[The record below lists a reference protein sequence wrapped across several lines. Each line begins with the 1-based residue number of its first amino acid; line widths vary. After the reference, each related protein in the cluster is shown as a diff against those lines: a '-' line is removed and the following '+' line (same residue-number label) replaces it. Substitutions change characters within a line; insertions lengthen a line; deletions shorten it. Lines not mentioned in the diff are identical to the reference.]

1 MKMFWSGFLYCYFVL
16 NLISLTQVK
25 YMVQEVEKENKLMI
39 EAYKGLKIILIIMS
53 STVYLLVGV
62 LLSLRGAHKFMKND
76 KNN

>member
-1 MKMFWSGFLYCYFVL
+1 MKEFWAGFLYCYFVL

-25 YMVQEVEKENKLMI
+25 YMVQEIEKENKLMF